1 MGRGQRCCEILL
13 GVSLLLGW
21 ENEISGRRGEGKI
34 SIHAS
39 CIWTTTKGFFQT
51 PSFRGDNCTD
61 DNTGIFWLLVTGFT
75 KPIFLHSPLN
85 LAHPQPRQ
93 AEGCPSTDRQ
103 QAQSHAQALAV
114 AGEDRPFVAAVHLPA
129 TGTQSKQQLCF
140 RRIEEP
146 SVSTLLF
153 SCPYHHCLSSPR
165 RSKDISRPGDVPESW
180 HGLPKTK
187 LQLFKESKVG
197 AVIF

>member
-85 LAHPQPRQ
+85 LAHPQPRL
-93 AEGCPSTDRQ
+93 R
-103 QAQSHAQALAV
+103 L
-114 AGEDRPFVAAVHLPA
+114 
-129 TGTQSKQQLCF
+129 K
-140 RRIEEP
+140 
-146 SVSTLLF
+146 
-153 SCPYHHCLSSPR
+153 
-165 RSKDISRPGDVPESW
+165 DVPAQTDSRHRATLRPW
-180 HGLPKTK
+180 LRLGRTGLS
-187 LQLFKESKVG
+187 LQQC
-197 AVIF
+197 IFQPQGLKANSNYVSDG